1 MNDIVLADIEGLRR
15 QTNTLDAERS
25 AEEFWT
31 LRDLSDEFGMD
42 VSSIRKFIVKNGIET
57 YRRRTVETGNQ
68 LCLCLDRKGYEE
80 FKGLR
85 EGFLAVRP
93 MAEVEYDEGIF
104 YFIQLVPEALPN
116 RIKLGFTND
125 LAQRLQSHRCAAPTL
140 KLLDTWGIKPSWESM
155 AIAAISNIPGTVQ
168 VGAEVFDFPDAGKA
182 LERANSFFSFLEPA
196 AEEEETSTELKDE

>member
-1 MNDIVLADIEGLRR
+1 MKEFWTTKEL
-15 QTNTLDAERS
+15 
-25 AEEFWT
+25 AEEFGMG
-31 LRDLSDEFGMD
+31 LSN
-42 VSSIRKFIVKNGIET
+42 VKKFIVKNGIET
-57 YRRRTVETGNQ
+57 YKRRTVETGNQ
-68 LCLCLDRKGYEE
+68 LCTSLDRKGYEE
-80 FKGLR
+80 FKALR

-93 MAEVEYDEGIF
+93 PVEVETGEGVF

-168 VGAEVFDFPDAGKA
+168 VGAEVFDFPDAEKA

-196 AEEEETSTELKDE
+196 AEEEELDAATELEAV